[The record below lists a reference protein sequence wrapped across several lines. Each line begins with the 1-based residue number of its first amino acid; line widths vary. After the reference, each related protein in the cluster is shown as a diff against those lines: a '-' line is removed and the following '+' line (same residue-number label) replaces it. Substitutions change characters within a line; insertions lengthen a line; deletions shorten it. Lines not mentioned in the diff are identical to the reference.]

1 MRIKE
6 ELTMYIAKENINDWN
21 AICKAYA
28 KKVGAELLYVNETS
42 FGLEYPNGTMV
53 KMRPEDLEEALK

>member
-1 MRIKE
+1 
-6 ELTMYIAKENINDWN
+6 MYISKENMNDWN
-21 AICKAYA
+21 AICKTYT